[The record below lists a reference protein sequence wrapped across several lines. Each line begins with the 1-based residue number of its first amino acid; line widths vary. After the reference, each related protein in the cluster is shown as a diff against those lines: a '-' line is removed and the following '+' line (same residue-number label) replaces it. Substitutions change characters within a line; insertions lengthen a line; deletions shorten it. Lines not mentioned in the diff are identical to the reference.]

1 MDDFKALAKKGGD
14 NLQRY
19 FDRRLPLGPMRRVHL
34 LSTVGDTFTTVAL
47 AGSLFFSI
55 SPNEAKGKITLYLL
69 LTVAPF
75 GVVAPFL
82 GPILD
87 RKGGSR
93 RALLSLSFIIRA
105 VFVLLM
111 SRDLNSVI
119 LFPEAF
125 TVLVASKV
133 YLVTKAAIIPELASG
148 ISPTEGGK
156 RHRRLPLP
164 KADGGNPVLV
174 SVNSSISLL
183 AAVGGFIGGALAAA
197 VLKIPGLGAPWVL
210 RIDFLILLLGVTQ
223 VRLIRSGRIRK
234 RRHQRSAS
242 EEEAQEAKSGEI
254 DPEEVKADEEDVKRS
269 PQSVILAAAAM
280 SVLRGS
286 VGFFTFFIAFN
297 LRRSHAPT
305 YFFGLILGAS
315 AIGSGLA
322 TAITPK
328 IRRFVQ
334 EEILL
339 ISGLVVEA
347 LLGVIGAAVGDRYIQ
362 ILLALVIGFV
372 ASSGKLAFD
381 SLVQFHILPS
391 NQGKAFSRYETR
403 FQLAWV
409 LGGLIPTIVVL
420 PLASG
425 DLTLAFSAVVAA
437 TSFSAGRSAVKN
449 LEQ

>member
-1 MDDFKALAKKGGD
+1 MDSFKNLARKGGE

-19 FDRRLPLGPMRRVHL
+19 FDRKGPLGPMRRVHL

-55 SPNEAKGKITLYLL
+55 SPTAAKGKITLYLL

-93 RALLSLSFIIRA
+93 RALLSISFIVRA

-125 TVLVASKV
+125 TVLVASKI
-133 YLVTKAAIIPELASG
+133 YLVTKAAVIPELARG
-148 ISPTEGGK
+148 VIPGEVGK
-156 RHRRLPLP
+156 RHRRLPLSKP
-164 KADGGNPVLV
+164 DSGNPVLV
-174 SVNSSISLL
+174 FVNSSISLL
-183 AAVGGFIGGALAAA
+183 AAISGFIGGALAAA
-197 VLKIPGLGAPWVL
+197 ILKIPGLGAPWVL
-210 RIDFLILLLGVTQ
+210 RVDFLIFVLGVSQ
-223 VRLIRSGRIRK
+223 VRLIRSNRSK
-234 RRHQRSAS
+234 RQRRNDQS
-242 EEEAQEAKSGEI
+242 EEPVVEQA
-254 DPEEVKADEEDVKRS
+254 EEETTEDDTKRS

-328 IRRFVQ
+328 IRRFIQ

-339 ISGLVVEA
+339 ISALVVEA
-347 LLGVIGAAVGDRYIQ
+347 ILGVLGAAVGDRYVQ

-381 SLVQFHILPS
+381 SLVQYHILPS

-409 LGGLIPTIVVL
+409 VGGLIPTIVVL

-449 LEQ
+449 IQQ

>member
-1 MDDFKALAKKGGD
+1 MANMDDFKALAKRGGE

-19 FDRRLPLGPMRRVHL
+19 FDRKGPLGPMRRVHL

-55 SPNEAKGKITLYLL
+55 SPTEAKGKITLYLL

-93 RALLSLSFIIRA
+93 RALLSLSFIVRA

-125 TVLVASKV
+125 TVLVASKI
-133 YLVTKAAIIPELASG
+133 YLVTKAAVIPELARG
-148 ISPTEGGK
+148 VTPTEANK
-156 RHRRLPLP
+156 RHRRLPIP

-174 SVNSSISLL
+174 FVNSSISLL

-197 VLKIPGLGAPWVL
+197 VLKFPGLGAPWVL
-210 RIDFLILLLGVTQ
+210 RVDFLIFILGVTQ
-223 VRLIRSGRIRK
+223 VRLIRSNRPK
-234 RRHQRSAS
+234 RRRESA
-242 EEEAQEAKSGEI
+242 EGEGNEVEV
-254 DPEEVKADEEDVKRS
+254 DEEVDEEVEAENAKRS

-297 LRRSHAPT
+297 LRRSHAPA

-328 IRRFVQ
+328 IRRFIQ

-339 ISGLVVEA
+339 IAGLVVEA
-347 LLGVIGAAVGDRYIQ
+347 ILGIVGAAVGDRYIQ

-381 SLVQFHILPS
+381 SLVQFNILPT
-391 NQGKAFSRYETR
+391 NQGKAFSKYETR

-409 LGGLIPTIVVL
+409 IGGLIPTIVVL

>member
-1 MDDFKALAKKGGD
+1 
-14 NLQRY
+14 
-19 FDRRLPLGPMRRVHL
+19 MRRVHL

-55 SPNEAKGKITLYLL
+55 SPTEAKGKITLYLL

-93 RALLSLSFIIRA
+93 RALLSLSFIVRA

-125 TVLVASKV
+125 TVLVASKI
-133 YLVTKAAIIPELASG
+133 YLVTKAAVIPELARG
-148 ISPTEGGK
+148 VTPTEANK

-174 SVNSSISLL
+174 FVNSSISLL

-197 VLKIPGLGAPWVL
+197 VLKFPGLGAPWVL
-210 RIDFLILLLGVTQ
+210 RVDFLIFILGITQ
-223 VRLIRSGRIRK
+223 VRLIRSNRPK
-234 RRHQRSAS
+234 RRRGSA
-242 EEEAQEAKSGEI
+242 EGEGNEVEV
-254 DPEEVKADEEDVKRS
+254 DEEVDEVAEAENAKRS

-297 LRRSHAPT
+297 LRRSHAPA

-328 IRRFVQ
+328 IRRFIQ

-339 ISGLVVEA
+339 IAGLVVEA
-347 LLGVIGAAVGDRYIQ
+347 ILGIVGAAVGDRYIQ

-381 SLVQFHILPS
+381 SLVQFNILPT
-391 NQGKAFSRYETR
+391 NQGKAFSKYETR

-409 LGGLIPTIVVL
+409 IGGLIPTIVVL

>member
-1 MDDFKALAKKGGD
+1 MANMDDFRALAKRGGEK
-14 NLQRY
+14 LQRY
-19 FDRRLPLGPMRRVHL
+19 FDRTGPLGPMRRVHL

-55 SPNEAKGKITLYLL
+55 SPTEAKGKITLYLL

-93 RALLSLSFIIRA
+93 RALLSLSFIVRA
-105 VFVLLM
+105 IFVLLM

-125 TVLVASKV
+125 TVLVASKI
-133 YLVTKAAIIPELASG
+133 YLVTKAAVIPELARG
-148 ISPTEGGK
+148 VTPTEATK
-156 RHRRLPLP
+156 RHRRLPIP
-164 KADGGNPVLV
+164 KAEGGNPVLV
-174 SVNSSISLL
+174 FVNSSISLL

-197 VLKIPGLGAPWVL
+197 VLKFPGLGAPWVL
-210 RIDFLILLLGVTQ
+210 RVDFLIFILGISQ
-223 VRLIRSGRIRK
+223 VRLIRSNRPK
-234 RRHQRSAS
+234 RRRG
-242 EEEAQEAKSGEI
+242 SGEGEAAGESNE
-254 DPEEVKADEEDVKRS
+254 DQVDEEVETENAKRS

-328 IRRFVQ
+328 IRRFIQ

-339 ISGLVVEA
+339 IAGLVVEA
-347 LLGVIGAAVGDRYIQ
+347 ILGIVGAAVGDRYIQ

-381 SLVQFHILPS
+381 SLVQFNILPT
-391 NQGKAFSRYETR
+391 NQGKAFSKYETR

-409 LGGLIPTIVVL
+409 VGGLIPTIVVL

>member
-1 MDDFKALAKKGGD
+1 MDDFKELARKGGE

-19 FDRRLPLGPMRRVHL
+19 FDRSSPLGPMRRVHL

-55 SPNEAKGKITLYLL
+55 SPTAAKGKITLYLL

-93 RALLSLSFIIRA
+93 RALLSISFILRA
-105 VFVLLM
+105 IFVLLM

-133 YLVTKAAIIPELASG
+133 YLVTKAAVIPELARG
-148 ISPTEGGK
+148 IAPNDLTK
-156 RHRRLPLP
+156 RHRRFPIP

-174 SVNSSISLL
+174 FVNSSISLL

-210 RIDFLILLLGVTQ
+210 RIDFLIFLLGVTQ
-223 VRLIRSGRIRK
+223 VRLIRSNRK
-234 RRHQRSAS
+234 KSRRGSNETS
-242 EEEAQEAKSGEI
+242 EEGEVAEEAI
-254 DPEEVKADEEDVKRS
+254 EEEETTKRS

-328 IRRFVQ
+328 IRRLIQ
-334 EEILL
+334 EETLL
-339 ISGLVVEA
+339 ISALVVEA
-347 LLGVIGAAVGDRYIQ
+347 ILGVLGAAVGDRSIQ

-381 SLVQFHILPS
+381 SLVQYHILPQ
-391 NQGKAFSRYETR
+391 NQGKAFSKYETR

-409 LGGLIPTIVVL
+409 VGGLIPTIVVL